1 MGLVLEDRKASQ
13 LPDTLIDLF
22 AGCGGLSLGLEQAG
36 FEPVFVNEL
45 HPDAM
50 ATYLANRQG
59 LAVATDGNHVHDIL
73 ELTRSPEALHE
84 LAGRLR
90 GEHGEITL
98 VAGGP
103 PCQGYSGIGHRRS
116 FEVDKVE
123 VPSNHLYREMARF
136 IEAVAPKAFLFE
148 NVRGLLT
155 ARWTPEGDKG
165 EIWED
170 VKATFSD
177 IEVTVRGEALKYKVD
192 SALVRAR
199 EYGVPQNRPRVL
211 LVGIREDI
219 AEGLE
224 LDEGAP
230 ASGLLPRG
238 GLRPPDPIDLLG
250 DLVDEHWQP
259 GGETKRYPS
268 AAESTIQKQLR
279 RTPQGRTLAK
289 GSLLTEQEYSKHS
302 PRVIAKFDHMI
313 RTGGEIPEEMKTKK
327 FAQRLLP
334 KRWGEAGPTITATS
348 LPDDYVHFSLP
359 RVLTVREWA
368 RLQMFPDWY
377 QFVGKRTTGGRRR
390 AGDPSQGNWSRDL
403 PKYTQIGNAVP
414 VGLAAAVGRHLH
426 SLVGDQEASEQ
437 KDIASAAA

>member
-1 MGLVLEDRKASQ
+1 MPS
-13 LPDTLIDLF
+13 TLIDLF

-59 LAVATDGNHVHDIL
+59 LPVADEGNHVHDIL
-73 ELTRSPEALHE
+73 ELTRSPGALRD

-90 GEHGEITL
+90 EEHGEITL

-136 IEAVAPKAFLFE
+136 VEAVAPRAFLFE

-155 ARWTPEGDKG
+155 ARWTPSGKKG

-170 VKATFSD
+170 VRETFAG
-177 IEVTVRGEALKYKVD
+177 IEVTIEGTPLRYRIG

-211 LVGIREDI
+211 LVGVREDI
-219 AEGLE
+219 ASELE
-224 LDEGAP
+224 LDESAP
-230 ASGLLPRG
+230 ASGLLPEG
-238 GLRPPDPIDLLG
+238 GMKPPDPIDLLG
-250 DLVDEHWQP
+250 DLVDEDWQP
-259 GGETKRYPS
+259 GGETVRYPS
-268 AAESTIQKQLR
+268 PATSTIQKQLR
-279 RTPQGRTLAK
+279 RTPEGRALGK
-289 GSLLTEQEYSKHS
+289 GTLLTDHVYSKHS

-313 RTGGEIPEEMKTKK
+313 KNGGEIPAGMRTKK

-334 KRWGEAGPTITATS
+334 ERWGEAGPTITATS
-348 LPDDYVHFSLP
+348 LPDDYVHFSQP

-368 RLQMFPDWY
+368 RLQMFPDCY

-390 AGDPSQGNWSRDL
+390 AGDPSQGNWARDL

-414 VGLAAAVGRHLH
+414 VGLAAAVGRHLQT
-426 SLVGDQEASEQ
+426 LVGDGAQDD
-437 KDIASAAA
+437 KRRVASAAA

>member
-1 MGLVLEDRKASQ
+1 MS
-13 LPDTLIDLF
+13 
-22 AGCGGLSLGLEQAG
+22 
-36 FEPVFVNEL
+36 
-45 HPDAM
+45 
-50 ATYLANRQG
+50 
-59 LAVATDGNHVHDIL
+59 
-73 ELTRSPEALHE
+73 E
-84 LAGRLR
+84 LAERLAD
-90 GEHGEITL
+90 EHGEITL

-123 VPSNHLYREMARF
+123 VPSNHLYREMACF
-136 IEAVAPKAFLFE
+136 IETVAPKAFLFE

-155 ARWTPEGDKG
+155 ARWTPSGKKG

-170 VKATFSD
+170 VKATFAGV
-177 IEVTVRGEALKYKVD
+177 EVTVRGEAMSYKVD

-219 AEGLE
+219 ADGLD

-250 DLVDEHWQP
+250 DLVDEYWQP
-259 GGETKRYPS
+259 GGETVAYP
-268 AAESTIQKQLR
+268 AAANSTIQKQLR
-279 RTPQGRTLAK
+279 RTPQGKAFGK
-289 GSLLTEQEYSKHS
+289 GSALTEQEYSKHS
-302 PRVIAKFDHMI
+302 PRVIKKFEHML
-313 RTGGEIPEEMKTKK
+313 RTGGQIPEEMKTKK

-334 KRWGEAGPTITATS
+334 ERWGDAGPTITATS
-348 LPDDYVHFSLP
+348 LPDDYVHFSQP

-426 SLVGDQEASEQ
+426 SLVGGHAAGERD
-437 KDIASAAA
+437 DLASAAA

>member
-1 MGLVLEDRKASQ
+1 MPS
-13 LPDTLIDLF
+13 TLIDLF

-45 HPDAM
+45 HRDAM

-59 LAVATDGNHVHDIL
+59 LPVVDEGNHVHDIL
-73 ELTRSPEALHE
+73 ELTRSPGALRD

-90 GEHGEITL
+90 EEHGEITL

-136 IEAVAPKAFLFE
+136 VEAVAPRAFLFE

-155 ARWTPEGDKG
+155 ARWTPSGKKG

-170 VKATFSD
+170 VRETFAG
-177 IEVTVRGEALKYKVD
+177 IEVTIDGTTLRYRIG

-211 LVGIREDI
+211 LVGVREDI
-219 AEGLE
+219 ASELE
-224 LDEGAP
+224 LDESAP
-230 ASGLLPRG
+230 ASGLLPEG
-238 GLRPPDPIDLLG
+238 GMKPPDPIDLLG
-250 DLVDEHWQP
+250 DLVDEDWQP
-259 GGETKRYPS
+259 GGETVRYPS
-268 AAESTIQKQLR
+268 SATSTIQKQLR
-279 RTPQGRTLAK
+279 RTPEGRALGK
-289 GSLLTEQEYSKHS
+289 GTPLTDHVYSKHS
-302 PRVIAKFDHMI
+302 PRVIAKFEHMI
-313 RTGGEIPEEMKTKK
+313 KNGGEIPAGMRTKK

-334 KRWGEAGPTITATS
+334 ERWGEAGPTITATS
-348 LPDDYVHFSLP
+348 LADDYVHFSQP

-390 AGDPSQGNWSRDL
+390 AGDPSQGNWTRDL

-414 VGLAAAVGRHLH
+414 VGLAAAVGRHLQ
-426 SLVGDQEASEQ
+426 SLVGDGAQDDKRSV
-437 KDIASAAA
+437 ASAAA

>member
-1 MGLVLEDRKASQ
+1 
-13 LPDTLIDLF
+13 LPSTLIDLF

-59 LAVATDGNHVHDIL
+59 LPVADEGNHVHDIL
-73 ELTRSPEALHE
+73 ELTRSPGALRD

-90 GEHGEITL
+90 EEHGEITL

-136 IEAVAPKAFLFE
+136 VEAVAPRAFLFE

-155 ARWTPEGDKG
+155 ARWTPSGKKG

-170 VKATFSD
+170 VRETFAG
-177 IEVTVRGEALKYKVD
+177 IEVTIDGTPLRYRIG

-211 LVGIREDI
+211 LVGVREDV
-219 AEGLE
+219 ASELE
-224 LDEGAP
+224 LEESAP
-230 ASGLLPRG
+230 ASGLLPEG
-238 GLRPPDPIDLLG
+238 GMKPPDPIDLLG
-250 DLVDEHWQP
+250 DLVDEDWQP
-259 GGETKRYPS
+259 GGETVRYPS
-268 AAESTIQKQLR
+268 AATSTIQKQLR
-279 RTPQGRTLAK
+279 RTPEGRALGK
-289 GSLLTEQEYSKHS
+289 GTPLTDHVYSKHS

-313 RTGGEIPEEMKTKK
+313 KNGGEIPASMRTKK

-334 KRWGEAGPTITATS
+334 ERWGEAGPTITATS
-348 LPDDYVHFSLP
+348 LADDYVHFSQP

-390 AGDPSQGNWSRDL
+390 AGDPSQGNWTRDL

-414 VGLAAAVGRHLH
+414 VGLAAAVGRHLQC
-426 SLVGDQEASEQ
+426 LVGDAARDDKRSV
-437 KDIASAAA
+437 ASAAA